1 MTDDDTETQ
10 SFWKHIA
17 AGTKLFT
24 ITTTKKVSQMA
35 IKYKSPTHVPG
46 WLIEENGVEILK
58 ETANRGS
65 ASRPDPITYTYDF
78 PKAEAVAVAQPKN
91 VQGRYVRLSKTGIIN
106 VAELYVW
113 KRDGTELV
121 NLAAGKSVTGDNP
134 EHESGNFP
142 YHNLV
147 DGACL
152 PKLIHLL
159 PKYGLTY
166 WTVTDRPHPLRRHH

>member
-1 MTDDDTETQ
+1 M
-10 SFWKHIA
+10 
-17 AGTKLFT
+17 
-24 ITTTKKVSQMA
+24 
-35 IKYKSPTHVPG
+35 HVPG
-46 WLIEENGVEILK
+46 LLIEENGVEILK

-106 VAELYVW
+106 LNELYVW
-113 KRDGTELV
+113 KRDGSELV
-121 NLAAGKSVTGDNP
+121 NLAAGKSVTGDSSD
-134 EHESGNFP
+134 HHSGRFS
-142 YHNLV
+142 YQNLV
-147 DGACL
+147 NGVCL

-159 PKYGLTY
+159 PIYGLTY

>member
-35 IKYKSPTHVPG
+35 IKYKNPTHVPG

-65 ASRPDPITYTYDF
+65 AEPAGSHHLH
-78 PKAEAVAVAQPKN
+78 
-91 VQGRYVRLSKTGIIN
+91 VRLSQG
-106 VAELYVW
+106 
-113 KRDGTELV
+113 
-121 NLAAGKSVTGDNP
+121 
-134 EHESGNFP
+134 
-142 YHNLV
+142 
-147 DGACL
+147 
-152 PKLIHLL
+152 
-159 PKYGLTY
+159 
-166 WTVTDRPHPLRRHH
+166 